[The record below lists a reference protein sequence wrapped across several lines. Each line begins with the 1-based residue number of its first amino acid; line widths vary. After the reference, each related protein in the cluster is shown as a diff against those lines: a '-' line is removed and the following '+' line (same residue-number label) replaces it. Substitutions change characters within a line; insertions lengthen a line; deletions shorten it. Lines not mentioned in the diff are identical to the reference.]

1 MSRSC
6 VVIREV
12 IAPYIYLA
20 PVFAKPRPCLDEYV
34 RMLEVVVHALGRQ
47 ALLINARFRPQHLR
61 CTMTF
66 APPAPA
72 RIPSR
77 FFSLSTERCGDR
89 AGGRD
94 AGPLERSA
102 RACGTGSMPSRC
114 SAPNIMPALHEV
126 SPAGTLQRVS
136 PECWCGCVKRHAS
149 GELGTANAIRSI
161 CMDPH

>member
-47 ALLINARFRPQHLR
+47 ALLNARFRPQHLR

-94 AGPLERSA
+94 AGPLERYA
-102 RACGTGSMPSRC
+102 RACGAGSRYC
-114 SAPNIMPALHEV
+114 AYAQV
-126 SPAGTLQRVS
+126 SLQRLTRCLHQTSCFGVPS
-136 PECWCGCVKRHAS
+136 GCAHVCCGMRAVGWGRK
-149 GELGTANAIRSI
+149 L
-161 CMDPH
+161 PHMN